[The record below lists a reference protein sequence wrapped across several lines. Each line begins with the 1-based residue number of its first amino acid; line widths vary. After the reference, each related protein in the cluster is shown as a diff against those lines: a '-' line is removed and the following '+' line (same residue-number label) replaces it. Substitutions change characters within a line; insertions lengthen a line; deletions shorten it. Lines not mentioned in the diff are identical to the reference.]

1 MNAYPDG
8 VENFHYWNTENVPT
22 GRSVKS
28 LSQNRRR
35 KTEQKITAVLLKRSQ
50 WKFISSQYF
59 LIKDIKQLISGY
71 EQATKRS
78 GSQISA

>member
-22 GRSVKS
+22 GGTVKS

-50 WKFISSQYF
+50 WKFISSQDF
-59 LIKDIKQLISGY
+59 LIKDIKQLISGD
-71 EQATKRS
+71 EQATKR
-78 GSQISA
+78 IANIRLT